1 MVKLKRKVNR
11 YLVTIPVSSWEEAKL
26 LGSDTNWKILEVLS
40 DAGIEG
46 LTVEEVAQKT
56 KTPKSTVY
64 NVLSKLQA
72 AKLVG
77 SRTRRK
83 RWGRPTKEVKQRFGG
98 KPIRVYFERVEWG
111 DINFDEDFF
120 DSLEP
125 LLENYKR
132 KLKKTWLSVLD
143 EIVMKFKTDE
153 ELEEFFPRDMICE
166 DCKSSHEANEFFW
179 AVSIRMIGKILEDDD
194 FLKLARKYKF
204 AK

>member
-1 MVKLKRKVNR
+1 VKLKRKVNR

>member
-1 MVKLKRKVNR
+1 VVKLKRKVNR